1 MSNIEPIEK
10 RGSVTFHVKPGRSV
24 HIGEDVRV
32 TVVQHAKGGLRLRF
46 EAPRSVEVDRDVVR
60 ARKEREGRR
69 KRYAEGD
76 ACPGCAEGTLRLTTS
91 EHSGRTYFACTE
103 SGCTRTESVSGG
115 TTSDLSTNTP
125 PESAVVTPPD
135 ESVIFSPAPAGSRTT
150 V

>member
-103 SGCTRTESVSGG
+103 SGCTRTEEGPH
-115 TTSDLSTNTP
+115 T
-125 PESAVVTPPD
+125 
-135 ESVIFSPAPAGSRTT
+135 
-150 V
+150 